1 MNSYKIAAEL
11 PHDYP
16 EIYELVRVAFET
28 ADHSDG
34 DEHDYVNQ
42 LRESP
47 DYIPQLALTAK
58 AGDEIIG
65 HIMLTRTL
73 ITRPQ
78 GIVDALL
85 LSPICVSLAYR
96 NKGVG
101 LALIKASLEAAA
113 EMGFAAVFL
122 VGEPDYYSRAGFR
135 PVAEFGIT
143 DLGDIPARYVQGI
156 ELTPGF
162 LAGKGGTIQIC

>member
-1 MNSYKIAAEL
+1 MDAYRIAPEEPNEYA
-11 PHDYP
+11 

-28 ADHSDG
+28 AEHADG

-47 DYIPQLALTAK
+47 RYIPQLALTAK
-58 AGDEIIG
+58 TGDEIIG

-78 GIVDALL
+78 GIADALL
-85 LSPICVSLAYR
+85 LSPICVSLACR

-101 LALIKASLEAAA
+101 LVLIKASLEAAT
-113 EMGFAAVFL
+113 ELGFGAVFL
-122 VGEPDYYSRAGFR
+122 IGEPGYYSRAGFR

-143 DLGDIPARYVQGI
+143 DLGDVPGHYVQGM
-156 ELTPGF
+156 ELIPGY
-162 LAGKGGTIQIC
+162 LGKRGGTIKIC